1 MENGYA
7 GVLLAD
13 DFRVQMQTTVSMQP
27 GGGKEQFEQPE
38 MSYTPEPAL
47 QLQWTMRMLASF

>member
-1 MENGYA
+1 
-7 GVLLAD
+7 
-13 DFRVQMQTTVSMQP
+13 MQTTVSMQP

-47 QLQWTMRMLASF
+47 QLQWTVRMLGRFYDHL